1 MLHLYFLNCSVFFGL
16 GSRHLRMN
24 LSSGR
29 IVVTKFPS
37 TGYKMLF
44 LSFITL
50 TKGGKKERREREK
63 INKEESE
70 SKEETGR
77 DREGKRKVKEEKGM
91 T

>member
-1 MLHLYFLNCSVFFGL
+1 MMLHLYFLNCSVFFGL
-16 GSRHLRMN
+16 ENRHLRMS

-44 LSFITL
+44 LSFITH
-50 TKGGKKERREREK
+50 TKGEKREREK

-70 SKEETGR
+70 SKE
-77 DREGKRKVKEEKGM
+77 
-91 T
+91 

>member
-1 MLHLYFLNCSVFFGL
+1 MLHLYFLNYSVFFGL
-16 GSRHLRMN
+16 GSRHLRMS

-50 TKGGKKERREREK
+50 TKGEKKERREREK

-77 DREGKRKVKEEKGM
+77 DREGKRKIKEEKEE
-91 T
+91 